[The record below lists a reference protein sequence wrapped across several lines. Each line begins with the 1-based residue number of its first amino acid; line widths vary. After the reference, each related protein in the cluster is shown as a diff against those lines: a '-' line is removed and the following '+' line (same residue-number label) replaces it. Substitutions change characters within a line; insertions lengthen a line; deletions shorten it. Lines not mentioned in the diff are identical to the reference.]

1 MAYRTQNDKEH
12 QNLQPPHNID
22 AEMAVLGSILKDDQA
37 IHDVIEVFEDDRVF
51 YADKHRII
59 FRSML
64 NLFKRHEPS
73 DITTVANELISD
85 DNLDKVGGRVYLV
98 DLAEY
103 IASSANVGKHAA
115 IILDKYLLRCLIYTS
130 NEISRSCYDLDD
142 SVDELLDLA
151 ESNIFAISENRLRK
165 GFISIKK
172 LIPSTFA
179 EIEDLQSP
187 DSGLIGIRTGYNELD
202 VITNGLH
209 KGEFIIVAGRP
220 SMGKSALAM
229 NIAENVAIEFGKG
242 VGIFSLEMS
251 KEQLAL
257 RTLCG
262 RARISQQKLRAGR
275 LRDEEWSK
283 LTIAGGPLSEA
294 PIFIDDS
301 PSVSSLEIRAKARR
315 LKAQA
320 DSNLG
325 LIIVD
330 YLQMM
335 HGAGKFEN
343 RQQEMSSI
351 SRNLKSLAKEL
362 EVPVLACS
370 QLSRQVEQRGGEKRP
385 QLSDL
390 RESGA
395 IEQDADVVM
404 FIYRPEHYMAH
415 IEKTDPKFHEVEGK
429 AEIIISKQRNG
440 PTGVVNLAFVKEF
453 ARFENLAPEYREIP
467 ADVESV
473 GDDDI
478 QTPF

>member
-1 MAYRTQNDKEH
+1 MVYRTRNDKK
-12 QNLQPPHNID
+12 QQDILPPHNLD
-22 AEMAVLGSILKDDQA
+22 AEKSVLGSILRDEQV
-37 IHDVIEVFEDDRVF
+37 IYNVIEVFEDDHVF
-51 YADKHRII
+51 YIDKHRII
-59 FRSML
+59 FRAML
-64 NLFKRHEPS
+64 RLFKKHEPS
-73 DITTVANELISD
+73 DITTVANELLVD
-85 DNLDKVGGRVYLV
+85 GNLDKIGGRVYLV

-103 IASSANVGKHAA
+103 VASSSNVDKHAE
-115 IILDKYLLRCLIYTS
+115 IILDKYLLRRLIHTS
-130 NEISRSCYDLDD
+130 NEISQSCYALDD
-142 SVDELLDLA
+142 SVANLLDLA
-151 ESNIFAISENRLRK
+151 EKNIFAISENRLRK
-165 GFISIKK
+165 GFVSIKE

-179 EIEDLQSP
+179 EIENLQSP

-202 VITNGLH
+202 VLTNGLH
-209 KGEFIIVAGRP
+209 KSELIIVAGRP

-229 NIAENVAIEFGKG
+229 NIAEHVAIELGKG

-251 KEQLAL
+251 REQLAL

-301 PSVSSLEIRAKARR
+301 PAVSSLEIRAKSRR

-320 DSNLG
+320 EANLG

-335 HGAGKFEN
+335 HGAGRFEN
-343 RQQEMSSI
+343 RQQEMASI
-351 SRNLKSLAKEL
+351 SRNLKALAKEL
-362 EVPVLACS
+362 EIPVLACS

-440 PTGVVNLAFVKEF
+440 PTGVVHLAFVKEF
-453 ARFENLAPEYREIP
+453 ARFENLAPGYREVP
-467 ADVESV
+467 ADVEPV
-473 GDDDI
+473 GGDDM